1 MQLKA
6 CLQERT
12 KNLQYLGTNF
22 RANMRSFYIGKAT
35 DATSSCFL
43 HQCMKKRHY
52 AAKFI
57 TVTHGSDMDNLSQS
71 AMLSHRHCSKI
82 PTIRH
87 VFGDFTAD
95 GRVDKQAY
103 QVITH
108 MAMAADKVESKESK
122 EEIYQTLWRTM
133 CDYGSVFFS
142 DKAWCYRHL

>member
-1 MQLKA
+1 MQLRA

-12 KNLQYLGTNF
+12 KNPQYLGTNF
-22 RANMRSFYIGKAT
+22 RVNMRSFYIGKAT

-43 HQCMKKRHY
+43 NQCMKKRHY
-52 AAKFI
+52 VVKFI
-57 TVTHGSDMDNLSQS
+57 TVTHGSDIDNLSQS

-103 QVITH
+103 QVIKH
-108 MAMAADKVESKESK
+108 IVIVANKLKSKESK
-122 EEIYQTLWRTM
+122 DKIY
-133 CDYGSVFFS
+133 
-142 DKAWCYRHL
+142 